1 MKRWVNNFVFV
12 WTGGRRSSR
21 AQRSQYKVLFQV
33 QFGHAGS
40 CANASAETADA
51 KNKALKDAG
60 AVVPCSFDELG
71 DAIRSV
77 SHFKKVSPWLCS
89 LYAKI

>member
-1 MKRWVNNFVFV
+1 MSVHCVFVFV
-12 WTGGRRSSR
+12 
-21 AQRSQYKVLFQV
+21 QV

-40 CANASAETADA
+40 CANADAETALA

-77 SHFKKVSPWLCS
+77 SNKKKKKLCRVCF
-89 LYAKI
+89 LCIKT

>member
-1 MKRWVNNFVFV
+1 MSVHCVFVFV
-12 WTGGRRSSR
+12 
-21 AQRSQYKVLFQV
+21 QV

-40 CANASAETADA
+40 CANADAETALA

-77 SHFKKVSPWLCS
+77 SNKKKSCGGFAFCALKPSCTTSKAQV
-89 LYAKI
+89 

>member
-1 MKRWVNNFVFV
+1 MSVHFVFV
-12 WTGGRRSSR
+12 F
-21 AQRSQYKVLFQV
+21 VQV

-40 CANASAETADA
+40 CANADAETALA

-77 SHFKKVSPWLCS
+77 SNKKKKKLRWVCFLCIK
-89 LYAKI
+89 L

>member
-1 MKRWVNNFVFV
+1 MVLVSCGCVFV
-12 WTGGRRSSR
+12 
-21 AQRSQYKVLFQV
+21 QV

-40 CANASAETADA
+40 CASADAETALA

-60 AVVPCSFDELG
+60 AIVPCSFDELG

-77 SHFKKVSPWLCS
+77 SR
-89 LYAKI
+89 